1 MEQSNKLNKLQMTSG
16 PILKNIVIFAVPLM
30 LTNLLQVF
38 YSVSDTVVVSLS
50 SEQDAVGAI
59 GTTTA
64 MINLIVNIFIG
75 CSVGARVAMAQ
86 CLGAKNKTAAENTIH
101 TAMLLSIIFGI
112 ICSVVGIVVTE
123 PILKAM
129 GNRGRLLTLAI
140 TYAKIYFF
148 GVPFI
153 SATNFAT
160 AIINANGDTKTPLY
174 IMIFSGFLNVSLN
187 LLFVLVFNMSV
198 DGMAIAT
205 TLSNAVSAIF
215 LIAYLMRNKGMCQL
229 KIKKLRLEKKALL
242 RILHIGVPAGI
253 QSALFSLSHMVI
265 QSSIVTVNNMIASPD
280 SAFQPVVKGSAA
292 GTSIESFGFTGVN
305 SIAQAAISF
314 TGQNMGA
321 EQYKRIEKVRN
332 SCYSIVFVMTTLF
345 AVLMLCMRRP
355 LLSLYGVH
363 IGIQGSLE
371 QIAYD
376 AAVTRMFCMFIPY
389 FLLGFMEVGS
399 GIMQGMGYS
408 FTSTAVSLTGSV
420 VFRILWIMTVFR
432 IFPKLEIIFISYP
445 VSWLLTSITQYICT
459 RIVLKRKQ
467 KETRQRIS

>member
-198 DGMAIAT
+198 W
-205 TLSNAVSAIF
+205 
-215 LIAYLMRNKGMCQL
+215 
-229 KIKKLRLEKKALL
+229 
-242 RILHIGVPAGI
+242 
-253 QSALFSLSHMVI
+253 
-265 QSSIVTVNNMIASPD
+265 
-280 SAFQPVVKGSAA
+280 
-292 GTSIESFGFTGVN
+292 
-305 SIAQAAISF
+305 
-314 TGQNMGA
+314 
-321 EQYKRIEKVRN
+321 
-332 SCYSIVFVMTTLF
+332 
-345 AVLMLCMRRP
+345 
-355 LLSLYGVH
+355 
-363 IGIQGSLE
+363 
-371 QIAYD
+371 
-376 AAVTRMFCMFIPY
+376 
-389 FLLGFMEVGS
+389 S
-399 GIMQGMGYS
+399 GI
-408 FTSTAVSLTGSV
+408 
-420 VFRILWIMTVFR
+420 I
-432 IFPKLEIIFISYP
+432 
-445 VSWLLTSITQYICT
+445 
-459 RIVLKRKQ
+459 
-467 KETRQRIS
+467 